1 MRNANAASDI
11 GEDRVGRVKQ
21 TCLRIRRALML
32 QVPPDAASSVW
43 TAPRSNAGP

>member
-43 TAPRSNAGP
+43 TAPWSSAGP